1 MAGKTK
7 RRGLAKALREDLS
20 KPSKWRL
27 QHGGFEDAV
36 RGVDPETGC
45 PIAHRRATDSLGLL
59 LANGTITQQMH
70 EAGVIFR
77 TLFQRA
83 ALDRVRTMSMI
94 RVEGG
99 SADPLSESQASARQR
114 VAKAVDAL
122 GGFDSPGGSIV
133 WHVTGVEV
141 SIRDWALR
149 QGWAGRHMHPPQAQ
163 GLLVGALGMLAAHF
177 GLVSRQRAA

>member
-1 MAGKTK
+1 
-7 RRGLAKALREDLS
+7 
-20 KPSKWRL
+20 
-27 QHGGFEDAV
+27 
-36 RGVDPETGC
+36 
-45 PIAHRRATDSLGLL
+45 
-59 LANGTITQQMH
+59 MH
-70 EAGVIFR
+70 EAGVMFR

-94 RVEGG
+94 RIEGG
-99 SADPLSESQASARQR
+99 SVDPLSESQASARQR

-133 WHVTGVEV
+133 WYVIGVEI

-177 GLVSRQRAA
+177 GLLARQRAA